1 MTSKNESDLNRSLRK
16 MMGWNYHLRKWPV
29 SDHEF
34 LFEIDL
40 FEKRSLHKIGH
51 FEIAQFKIGHFG
63 RGSLRPIIFR
73 SALFLMRSTS
83 KWFFFEM
90 TVTRVCLYPLYIQ
103 FIHLSY
109 RWKIWLFKSN
119 WSSFQKVY
127 KFTQILF
134 VLIFAVNKRGTFVNV

>member
-1 MTSKNESDLNRSLRK
+1 MIISEKSDFEKWVGSKSITSKICHFTRLVTLKSL
-16 MMGWNYHLRKWPV
+16 
-29 SDHEF
+29 S
-34 LFEIDL
+34 
-40 FEKRSLHKIGH
+40 S
-51 FEIAQFKIGHFG
+51 KIGHFG

-73 SALFLMRSTS
+73 SALFWMWSTS

-90 TVTRVCLYPLYIQ
+90 TVTGVRFYLLYIK